1 MLLLD
6 YSIPTVGRAN
16 FMPDEWD
23 VVKILIHGQNEK
35 RFVLLRFV
43 FLWIVIKN
51 GD

>member
-1 MLLLD
+1 
-6 YSIPTVGRAN
+6 
-16 FMPDEWD
+16 MPDEWD

-43 FLWIVIKN
+43 FLWIAIKN